1 MPLNLKGRSLD
12 SLLNFTT
19 KEVHYLIDLSIDLKK
34 SKQQGL
40 HIENR
45 PLVGK
50 NIAILFQ

>member
-34 SKQQGL
+34 SIQL
-40 HIENR
+40 Y
-45 PLVGK
+45 
-50 NIAILFQ
+50 IL